1 MLFKLKIMGEGDQIL
16 NCWDDKIAIRRV
28 NGEVDIV
35 QLKIENNLPSL
46 SNDIW
51 RVTYGN
57 NTIEIID
64 KDSKAQNPSNIKK
77 TAESNE
83 TSSLLDS
90 EDDADFVMSIR
101 PKKK

>member
-1 MLFKLKIMGEGDQIL
+1 MGEGDQIL

-35 QLKIENNLPSL
+35 QLKIEDNLPSL

-77 TAESNE
+77 IAESNE